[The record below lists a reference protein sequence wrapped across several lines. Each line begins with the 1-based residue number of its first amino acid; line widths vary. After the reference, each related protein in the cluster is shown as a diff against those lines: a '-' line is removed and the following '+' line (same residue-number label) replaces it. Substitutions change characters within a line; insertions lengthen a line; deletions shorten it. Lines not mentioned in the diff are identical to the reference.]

1 MNLLTQDWGS
11 CLVKSASDPD
21 GAGVATLSC
30 VWIVL
35 QNIINSALILSGV
48 VAVVLIIWSGFQY
61 VTSNGDKEKVDSAR
75 KRLTYAII
83 GLVFIFS
90 SFMILKFISTFTG
103 VGLDQLA
110 NPPALTP
117 NPDLH

>member
-1 MNLLTQDWGS
+1 MNLLTNDW
-11 CLVKSASDPD
+11 SACYD
-21 GAGVATLSC
+21 GGVIDTNTAPKLSC

-35 QNIINSALILSGV
+35 QNVINAALILAGV
-48 VAVVLIIWSGFQY
+48 VAVFLIIWSGFQY

-90 SFMILKFISTFTG
+90 SFMILRFISTFTG
-103 VGLDQLA
+103 VGIEQLTTPGA
-110 NPPALTP
+110 GLTP
-117 NPDLH
+117 NP